1 MPTRTAPRKNV
12 TPAPAATG
20 PRFPIDELARRSGVT
35 VRNIRAY
42 QSAGLLP
49 PPQRQGKSG
58 LYGVEHAR
66 RLESIKE
73 LRALGLGLP
82 AIRGYVEGSADGTA
96 LALQDTARL
105 VAAQLAL
112 EDRPAPVTAAELR
125 QRWGLKAGQAGAE
138 RPELLARLERMGVYR
153 RIPAEEAGEN
163 SGAASGS
170 GPASSAGERLEVQI
184 PALEQVG
191 LELGRLGVPPDAT
204 LDAMESLLRHQRAAA
219 EQDAALLL
227 EHVAPRAL
235 GGPGPGAGDYEGQ
248 GFQEIGAAIER
259 LTPLLVQAAA
269 AAFRLALRRSITHT
283 LRRALSRN
291 RPGGRG

>member
-1 MPTRTAPRKNV
+1 MSPR
-12 TPAPAATG
+12 TPARKTVNPAPSETG

-49 PPQRQGKSG
+49 PPQRQGKTG
-58 LYGVEHAR
+58 LYGLEHAR

-73 LRALGLGLP
+73 LRGLGLGLP
-82 AIRGYVEGSADGTA
+82 AIRGYVEGSTDGTA

-112 EDRPAPVTAAELR
+112 EERPPPVTLEELR
-125 QRWGLKAGQAGAE
+125 QRWGLKAGAAGSE
-138 RPELLARLERMGVYR
+138 RIERLERMGVYR
-153 RIPAEEAGEN
+153 RIPAEEAG
-163 SGAASGS
+163 
-170 GPASSAGERLEVQI
+170 AGEGAGAGLQGRLEVQI

-191 LELGRLGVPPDAT
+191 LELGRLGVPADAT
-204 LDAMESLLRHQRAAA
+204 LDAMESLLRHQSAAA

-235 GGPGPGAGDYEGQ
+235 GGPAGEDGQ

-283 LRRALSRN
+283 LRRALARN
-291 RPGGRG
+291 RPGAR